1 MYDAYTCWCEA
12 NDKGKGNAIADAETK
27 SADLTASIEML
38 TAKSSQLKTD
48 IKTLKSQIAENE
60 ASLAEET
67 EIRAKDAT
75 EFHNNKLDATQ
86 AIGNLKAA
94 VIALSK
100 HHEGALTQE
109 TLLQVKQVLKSVHR
123 PELFHT
129 LGMPAAHVKVVASL
143 LQESSSSRTLSS
155 APQSG
160 AIFGI
165 MKQMKESFETNLEK
179 SKADEQAAIESF
191 EEMKTAKSE
200 EIAAGNQQVATKT
213 SELADTDQKNAQAAE
228 DLEDTGAQLEA
239 DQVFL
244 ADVKK
249 RCAAMD
255 AEWAVRT
262 KVRQE
267 EMTAVGEALGI
278 LTDDDARDLMSK
290 STFLQRASQQNSVI
304 RAKVVSIL
312 EAAAKHSGNGR
323 LSLLALSAKD
333 DVFAK
338 IKESIDLM
346 VVQLKQEQ
354 KDEVVKK
361 DWCRDELHKNDM
373 ETTAKYEVKDDLEAK
388 VNNLSTL
395 KERVTA
401 EIKAANDEIAETQ
414 VELKRA
420 AENRQKANAEF
431 QMTVSDQRATQ
442 EILAKALDKLKGFYA
457 KKAVLLQSGA
467 GQNPLV
473 GAPPPAT
480 FQPYKKK
487 GGAGGVMGMME
498 NIIAESQ
505 QVEKE
510 AREAEQAEQEGYEQ
524 FNADSAKAIASLQQE
539 IADKQ
544 EQMAN
549 ADGDLVRAQED
560 LTAAVGDLEDLATK
574 GKDLHADCDYVME
587 NFETRQSAR
596 TQEIE
601 ALTQA
606 KQMMSGMSA

>member
-12 NDKGKGNAIADAETK
+12 NDKGKGKAIADAETK

-48 IKTLKSQIAENE
+48 IKTLKTQIAENE
-60 ASLAEET
+60 ASLEEET

-179 SKADEQAAIESF
+179 SKSDEKTAITSF

-200 EIAAGNQQVATKT
+200 EIAAGNQQISTKT
-213 SELADTDQKNAQAAE
+213 AELADTDQKNAQAAE
-228 DLEDTGAQLEA
+228 DLEDTSSQLEA
-239 DQVFL
+239 DRVFL

-278 LTDDDARDLMSK
+278 LTDDDARDLMAK
-290 STFLQRASQQNSVI
+290 TTFLQKGMTANSAI
-304 RAKVVSIL
+304 RAKVAKVL
-312 EAAAKHSGNGR
+312 GDAAKRTGNAQ
-323 LSLLALSAKD
+323 LSLLALSTKD

-354 KDEVVKK
+354 KDEVEKK
-361 DWCRDELHKNDM
+361 DYCRDELHKTDM
-373 ETTAKYEVKDDLEAK
+373 ETEAKYEVKDDLEAK
-388 VNNLSTL
+388 VASLSTL
-395 KERVTA
+395 KERVTG
-401 EIKAANDEIAETQ
+401 EIKAANAEIDETK

-420 AENRQKANAEF
+420 AENRQKANSAF
-431 QMTVSDQRATQ
+431 QMTVADQRATQ
-442 EILAKALDKLKGFYA
+442 EILMKAADKLKGFYN
-457 KKAVLLQSGA
+457 KKASLLQVR
-467 GQNPLV
+467 NPLV
-473 GAPPPAT
+473 GAPPPGE

-487 GGAGGVMGMME
+487 GGAGGVLGMIE
-498 NIIAESQ
+498 QIIDESA

-510 AREAEQAEQEGYEQ
+510 ARAAEQEEQAGYEQ
-524 FNADSAKAIASLQQE
+524 FVNDSAKAISALQRRSPTSRSRW
-539 IADKQ
+539 
-544 EQMAN
+544 
-549 ADGDLVRAQED
+549 RAP
-560 LTAAVGDLEDLATK
+560 
-574 GKDLHADCDYVME
+574 
-587 NFETRQSAR
+587 
-596 TQEIE
+596 
-601 ALTQA
+601 
-606 KQMMSGMSA
+606 

>member
-12 NDKGKGNAIADAETK
+12 NDKGKGKAIADAQTK
-27 SADLTASIEML
+27 TADLTASIEML
-38 TAKSSQLKTD
+38 TAKSAQLKTD
-48 IKTLKSQIAENE
+48 ISTLKTQIAENE
-60 ASLAEET
+60 NSLAEET
-67 EIRAKDAT
+67 EMRAKDAT
-75 EFHNNKLDATQ
+75 EFHNNQLDATQ

-109 TLLQVKQVLKSVHR
+109 AMLQIKQVLKSVHR
-123 PELFHT
+123 PELFKK
-129 LGMPAAHVKVVASL
+129 LGMPAAHERFVASL
-143 LQESSSSRTLSS
+143 LQETTSLRSAAS

-179 SKADEQAAIESF
+179 SKSDEKTAIESF
-191 EEMKTAKSE
+191 DEMKTSKSE
-200 EIAAGNQQVATKT
+200 EIAAGNQQISTKT
-213 SELADTDQKNAQAAE
+213 AELADTDQKNAQSKE
-228 DLEDTGAQLEA
+228 DLEDTTAQLEA
-239 DQVFL
+239 DRVFL
-244 ADVKK
+244 ADVQK

-267 EMTAVGEALGI
+267 EMTAVGEALNI
-278 LTDDDARDLMSK
+278 LTDDDARDLMAK
-290 STFLQRASQQNSVI
+290 TTFLQKSMQENSKVRARVT
-304 RAKVVSIL
+304 KVL
-312 EAAAKHSGNGR
+312 REAAQRTGSAE
-323 LSLLALSAKD
+323 LSLLAVSAKD

-354 KDEVVKK
+354 KDEVEKK
-361 DWCRDELHKNDM
+361 DYCRDELHKSDM

-388 VNNLSTL
+388 VASLSTL
-395 KERVTA
+395 KERVTE
-401 EIKAANDEIAETQ
+401 EIKAANAEIAETK
-414 VELKRA
+414 VEIKRA
-420 AENRQKANAEF
+420 SENRQKANSEF

-442 EILAKALDKLKGFYA
+442 EILAKAADKLKGFYN
-457 KKAVLLQSGA
+457 KKASLLQAS
-467 GQNPLV
+467 NPLV
-473 GAPPPAT
+473 GAPPPSE
-480 FQPYKKK
+480 FQPYNKK
-487 GGAGGVMGMME
+487 GGAGGVLGMIE
-498 NIIAESQ
+498 QIIDESA

-510 AREAEQAEQEGYEQ
+510 ARAAEQEEQAGYEQ
-524 FNADSAKAIASLQQE
+524 FMNDSAKAISALQQE

-544 EQMAN
+544 EQMAT
-549 ADGDLVRAQED
+549 ADGDLVRAK
-560 LTAAVGDLEDLATK
+560 EDLASAVD
-574 GKDLHADCDYVME
+574 DLQDLADKMSELHSECDYVME

>member
-12 NDKGKGNAIADAETK
+12 NDKGKGKAIADAETK

-48 IKTLKSQIAENE
+48 IKTLKTQIAENE
-60 ASLAEET
+60 ASLEEET

-129 LGMPAAHVKVVASL
+129 LGMPAAHVKVVAAL
-143 LQESSSSRTLSS
+143 LQETATDRSAAA

-179 SKADEQAAIESF
+179 SKSDEKLAIESF

-278 LTDDDARDLMSK
+278 LTDDDARDLMAKTTFFQK
-290 STFLQRASQQNSVI
+290 SLKESSVV
-304 RAKVVSIL
+304 RAKVAKVL
-312 EAAAKHSGNGR
+312 ADAAKRTGNAQ
-323 LSLLALSAKD
+323 LSLLALSTKD

-354 KDEVVKK
+354 KDEVEKK
-361 DWCRDELHKNDM
+361 DYCRDELHKTDM
-373 ETTAKYEVKDDLEAK
+373 ETEAKYEVKDDLEAK
-388 VNNLSTL
+388 VASLSTL
-395 KERVTA
+395 KERVTG
-401 EIKAANDEIAETQ
+401 EIKAANAEIDETK

-420 AENRQKANAEF
+420 AENRQKANSAF
-431 QMTVSDQRATQ
+431 QMTVADQRATQ
-442 EILAKALDKLKGFYA
+442 EILMKAADKLKGFYN
-457 KKAVLLQSGA
+457 KKASLLQVR
-467 GQNPLV
+467 NPLV
-473 GAPPPAT
+473 GAPPPGE

-487 GGAGGVMGMME
+487 GGAGGVLGMIE
-498 NIIAESQ
+498 QIIDESA

-510 AREAEQAEQEGYEQ
+510 ARAAEQEEQAGYEQ
-524 FNADSAKAIASLQQE
+524 FVNDSAKAISSIQQE

-544 EQMAN
+544 EQMAT
-549 ADGDLVRAQED
+549 ADGDLVRANED
-560 LTAAVGDLEDLATK
+560 LASAVDDLQDLATK
-574 GKDLHADCDYVME
+574 TKDLHAECDYVME

>member
-12 NDKGKGNAIADAETK
+12 NDKGKGKAIADAQTK
-27 SADLTASIEML
+27 TADLTASIEML
-38 TAKSSQLKTD
+38 TAKSAQLKTD
-48 IKTLKSQIAENE
+48 ISTLKTQIAENE
-60 ASLAEET
+60 NSLAEET

-129 LGMPAAHVKVVASL
+129 LGMPAAHVKVVAAL
-143 LQESSSSRTLSS
+143 LQETSTSRAFSA

-179 SKADEQAAIESF
+179 SKSDEQAAITSF

-278 LTDDDARDLMSK
+278 LTDDDARDLMAK
-290 STFLQRASQQNSVI
+290 TTFLQKGMTANSAI
-304 RAKVVSIL
+304 RAKVAKVL
-312 EAAAKHSGNGR
+312 GDAAKRTGNAQ
-323 LSLLALSAKD
+323 LSLLALSTKD

-354 KDEVVKK
+354 KDEVEKK
-361 DWCRDELHKNDM
+361 DYCRDELHKTDM
-373 ETTAKYEVKDDLEAK
+373 ETEATYEVKDDLEAK
-388 VNNLSTL
+388 VASLSTL

-401 EIKAANDEIAETQ
+401 EIKAANDEIADTQ

-420 AENRQKANAEF
+420 AENRQKANSAF

-442 EILAKALDKLKGFYA
+442 EILMKAAEKLKGFYN
-457 KKAVLLQSGA
+457 KKASLLQVR
-467 GQNPLV
+467 NPLV
-473 GAPPPAT
+473 GAPPPGE

-487 GGAGGVMGMME
+487 GGAGGVLGMIE
-498 NIIAESQ
+498 QIIDESA

-510 AREAEQAEQEGYEQ
+510 AREAEQEEQAGYEQ
-524 FNADSAKAIASLQQE
+524 FMNDSAKAISALQQE

-544 EQMAN
+544 EQMAT
-549 ADGDLVRAQED
+549 ADGDLVRAK
-560 LTAAVGDLEDLATK
+560 EDLASAVD
-574 GKDLHADCDYVME
+574 DLQDLANQMSELHSECDYVME